1 MLYNRSYY
9 DYFKPQNSVMLHRCK
24 PNNKNYYFLND
35 IQKLYYYLTLAEL
48 NINLHG
54 QITMV

>member
-1 MLYNRSYY
+1 MIPVKDLRY
-9 DYFKPQNSVMLHRCK
+9 SVMLHRCK

-35 IQKLYYYLTLAEL
+35 IQNLYYYLTLAEL